1 MTAQESSVEEI
12 MSETLERSTE
22 LLPEVESTDGLPSF
36 EVDSTDELPSF
47 EVESVEELPTFEV
60 DTFDE
65 VFETVAVSTA
75 STNQQGDKKIN
86 HL

>member
-36 EVDSTDELPSF
+36 EVETI
-47 EVESVEELPTFEV
+47 EELPTFEV